1 LILVVTMEGD
11 DMTTTSKTPPDKL
24 QDLQDRVLKFK
35 LMELPGQMRV
45 MHMGTS
51 YLIRDLME
59 EILRLN
65 KEK

>member
-1 LILVVTMEGD
+1 
-11 DMTTTSKTPPDKL
+11 MTTTSKTPPDKL